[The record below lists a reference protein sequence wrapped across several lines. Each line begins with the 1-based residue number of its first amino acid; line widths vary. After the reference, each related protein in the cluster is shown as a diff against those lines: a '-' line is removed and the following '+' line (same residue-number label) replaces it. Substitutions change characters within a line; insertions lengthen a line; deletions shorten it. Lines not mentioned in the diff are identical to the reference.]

1 MGGPGRSTEW
11 QPNTDPGKH
20 GTLLRAARARR
31 SEKKGEK
38 GRDNLHFYSKPEDFF
53 AFFAPFSRGLCAKN
67 HAGKYGLK
75 GLFLILSPPLPHS
88 TKLTDSA
95 HVRGV
100 ARRSKSINS
109 NMTSSGI
116 IICIVDNKW
125 DGAKTIFLTPLPCH
139 WVANQATD
147 LLRVA
152 LLVISRKKGWI
163 SSKFEKTKD
172 LFWLIMSSPTRNKPP
187 GNSGS
192 KGVFTI

>member
-1 MGGPGRSTEW
+1 MLLSLEIKVGKLRYGTESKQLRQPVGGPGRSTEW

-125 DGAKTIFLTPLPCH
+125 DGAKTI
-139 WVANQATD
+139 
-147 LLRVA
+147 
-152 LLVISRKKGWI
+152 
-163 SSKFEKTKD
+163 
-172 LFWLIMSSPTRNKPP
+172 WLY
-187 GNSGS
+187 SGS
-192 KGVFTI
+192 GLILLEGAKVRRIRGIG